1 MISTSW
7 STPLSPG
14 KIGWPSNN
22 SANTHPA
29 LQISG
34 GGRRERGGGKRKREG
49 GENRKQELMRE

>member
-34 GGRRERGGGKRKREG
+34 GRRERGEGKRKREREVRIG
-49 GENRKQELMRE
+49 NRS